1 MVAEELGN
9 MVQTSQQQVL
19 VAQVYLK
26 TISPFDPNPQTGYMQ
41 NSICSLSLENT
52 GTCDLNIR
60 PQFIISNNN
69 SPIVQGDIIIE
80 WYNPVFSFW
89 ANIPYECR

>member
-1 MVAEELGN
+1 M
-9 MVQTSQQQVL
+9 
-19 VAQVYLK
+19 
-26 TISPFDPNPQTGYMQ
+26 
-41 NSICSLSLENT
+41 
-52 GTCDLNIR
+52 R

-89 ANIPYECR
+89 ANIPYDVDNNGNVYGYMEP